1 VATVLE
7 DAANLIRTRLDELGV
22 ERDKLERA
30 LAELGGSSASSS
42 TPKRRGGDPKG
53 SGKRRGR
60 PLGSGR
66 KPGPKPASPPAA
78 APAADRA
85 AAPRAADKRRRK
97 AGKRTPKAERE
108 ATILAFIKDNPTARV
123 KAIASGTGMKASY
136 VKNLLSAMRKNK
148 TLVRRDG
155 KLLAV

>member
-1 VATVLE
+1 MASVLE
-7 DAANLIRTRLDELGV
+7 DAANLIRTRLDELGG

-42 TPKRRGGDPKG
+42 TPKRRGGGPKG

-60 PLGSGR
+60 PPGSGR
-66 KPGPKPASPPAA
+66 KPGPKPASSPAA
-78 APAADRA
+78 ASAADRA
-85 AAPRAADKRRRK
+85 APRAAGKRRRK
-97 AGKRTPKAERE
+97 AGKPTPKAERE

-136 VKNLLSAMRKNK
+136 VNNLLSAMRKNK
-148 TLVRRDG
+148 TLVRKDG